1 MIQLLYIDI
10 GMTGINKIPNKNDN
24 DNDNCSLIALIKSII
39 KQIVR
44 KYDATAFNDISD
56 VNGKLLVWLVL
67 LIQLI

>member
-1 MIQLLYIDI
+1 M
-10 GMTGINKIPNKNDN
+10 
-24 DNDNCSLIALIKSII
+24 
-39 KQIVR
+39 VR

>member
-1 MIQLLYIDI
+1 MI
-10 GMTGINKIPNKNDN
+10 GMTGINKIPNKND
-24 DNDNCSLIALIKSII
+24 SLIALAALIKSII
-39 KQIVR
+39 KQMVR